1 MSVKPILIYPDENK
15 ILTQE
20 SATIND
26 INDII
31 TRHLSDLDET
41 LYSSPGVGLAAP
53 QIGELIKAV
62 IIDVSRA
69 NNDKKKYQTHGKL
82 VMINPVIK
90 KLENPKL
97 IREGCLSVPQ
107 YTANVN
113 RYDYVEVEYMTPDGE
128 IKTLE
133 TSGFEA
139 IAIQHELDHLTGTLF
154 IHRVSLATDLI
165 PRKQK

>member
-15 ILTQE
+15 ILTRE
-20 SATIND
+20 SAAIND
-26 INDII
+26 INDIV

-41 LYSSPGVGLAAP
+41 LYASPGVGLAAP

-69 NNDKKKYQTHGKL
+69 NNDKKKHQTHGKL

-90 KLENPKL
+90 KLDNPKL